1 MYTGFL
7 FIVAF
12 AILATTAVSDDSLS
26 ATIDGNKMSI
36 PTDDLCRKAGFVKN
50 PNVATKHAA
59 AEGTKQASTGN
70 KDEPAMSVTAII
82 LTVLGVMVAIL
93 GAGLFALYLHNK
105 PKVN

>member
-26 ATIDGNKMSI
+26 ATVDGNKMSI

-50 PNVATKHAA
+50 SNVATKHAA
-59 AEGTKQASTGN
+59 AEGTNQAATGS

-82 LTVLGVMVAIL
+82 LTVLGIMVAIL

-105 PKVN
+105 TKVN